1 MLATAWVVDDL
12 PTFLL
17 TFEAPL
23 VVHLRWAWMGLHR
36 HQ

>member
-1 MLATAWVVDDL
+1 MLAMAWAVDDL

-23 VVHLRWAWMGLHR
+23 VVHRQWA
-36 HQ
+36 